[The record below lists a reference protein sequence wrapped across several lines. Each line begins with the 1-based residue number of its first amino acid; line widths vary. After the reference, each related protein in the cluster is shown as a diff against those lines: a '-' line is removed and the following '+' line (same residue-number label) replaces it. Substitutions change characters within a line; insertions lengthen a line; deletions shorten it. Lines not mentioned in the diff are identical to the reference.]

1 MTKQTASSNA
11 ITMQALRAAAEARIP
26 AMVVGPPGVG
36 KTASIR
42 AMAASMG
49 YELISLVGSQMDPT
63 DVTGLPKGE
72 IIAHDENENP
82 IWGTVYL
89 SPWWQ
94 VRIMRERRVML
105 FLDEFSNSSSA
116 VQAAMLIMLQNREFP
131 NGQVMPD
138 ETIVLGAMN
147 PTEQAADGWDLS
159 KPTTN
164 RLLFLTWKSSQQEW
178 FEGMLAAFG
187 QEIDDEEKHWRR
199 TIVKFLEENPSYIHK
214 ENVEGGTPEA
224 HGADLNDPSSLE
236 VLRYA
241 WASRRSWD
249 NLAKVLPKTTR
260 NDHMLQDELAAGM
273 VGRSSAVAF
282 REWQMKNSVVDP
294 REVIKDPRKTV
305 DWATIEVS
313 DANIIFKEVNELI
326 DQENWKQVVELLRV
340 VAEKEQ
346 HALVGAYI
354 VSMFKN
360 IVAAARA
367 AGETDAAR
375 KAVAEVM
382 PLYKNARG

>member
-1 MTKQTASSNA
+1 MTKQAASSNA

-26 AMVVGPPGVG
+26 AMVVGAPGVG

-42 AMAASMG
+42 AMAKSMG
-49 YELISLVGSQMDPT
+49 YELITLAGSQMDPT

-72 IIAHDENENP
+72 IITHDENDNP

-89 SPWWQ
+89 APWWQ
-94 VRIMRERRVML
+94 VRIIRERKVML
-105 FLDEFSNSSSA
+105 FLDEFSNTSSA

-131 NGQVMPD
+131 NGQTMPE

-164 RLLFLTWKSSQQEW
+164 RLLFLTWKAPQREW
-178 FEGMLAAFG
+178 FDGMLDAFG
-187 QEIDDEEKHWRR
+187 EDVDDEEKHWRR
-199 TIVKFLEENPSYIHK
+199 TVVKFLEENP
-214 ENVEGGTPEA
+214 EGGTPEA
-224 HGADLNDPSSLE
+224 HGVDLNDPSSLE

-249 NLAKVLPKTTR
+249 NLTRVLSKTKR
-260 NDHMLQDELAAGM
+260 DDHMLQDELAAGM

-294 REVIKDPRKTV
+294 RAVLKDPRNAV
-305 DWATIEVS
+305 DWSSIEVS
-313 DANIIFKEVNELI
+313 EANIIFKEINELI
-326 DQENWKQVVELLRV
+326 DQTNWRQVVLLLRV
-340 VAEKEQ
+340 IAEKEQ

-354 VSMFKN
+354 VQMFKN
-360 IVAAARA
+360 IVAVARA
-367 AGETDAAR
+367 AGETDDAR

-382 PLYKNARG
+382 PLYKNSKS